1 MGTIVINVGNLRK
14 TIKESQN
21 EFKPVVFG
29 DDESKK
35 INDKAYSD
43 IKKETEKYDG
53 GLTKKSQKLGGG
65 INATDNKGMSDLT
78 YDNINKPFQDRVK
91 SQMKGYVSKDAED
104 KHKNDEFGN
113 ATFDNDGNIYN
124 AAKDHADAVK
134 KGKDAAVEIG
144 LTGSKLN
151 KSEVEKQRETMG
163 ESKKIKMLTFKNT
176 QFISEGHMMS
186 RIPDEYKTEGNKFI
200 MKDSSDNQYL
210 VEWHKEEPMVTKKP
224 NMTLVNEQK
233 ERMKQLW
240 GYKSAEAKTSTSNF
254 RVQED
259 KSFADMVDKARKL
272 MKD

>member
-1 MGTIVINVGNLRK
+1 MVTKITVGELRRVLREASK
-14 TIKESQN
+14 DEM
-21 EFKPVVFG
+21 KPLVFG
-29 DDESKK
+29 QEETKR
-35 INDKAYSD
+35 INREAYSD

-53 GLTKKSQKLGGG
+53 GLTSKTQKLGGG

-104 KHKNDEFGN
+104 KHENDEFGN

-151 KSEVEKQRETMG
+151 KSEIEKQRETMG

-176 QFISEGHMMS
+176 QFLSEGHMMT

-210 VEWHKEEPMVTKKP
+210 VEWHKEEPMITKKP

-240 GYKSAEAKTSTSNF
+240 GYKSVEAKTSTSSF

-259 KSFADMVDKARKL
+259 KSFGDMVNKARKL
-272 MKD
+272 MNE

>member
-1 MGTIVINVGNLRK
+1 MITTISVGELRRILNEETK
-14 TIKESQN
+14 N
-21 EFKPVVFG
+21 EFKPVQFG
-29 DDESKK
+29 NKESAE
-35 INDKAYSD
+35 INRKAYSD

-53 GLTKKSQKLGGG
+53 GLTSKTQKVSGG
-65 INATDNKGMSDLT
+65 INATDNKGMHDLE
-78 YDNINKPFQDRVK
+78 YDNINKPFKDRVK

-113 ATFDNDGNIYN
+113 ADFDKDGKIYD
-124 AAKDHADAVK
+124 AAKDHAEAVK

-144 LTGSKLN
+144 LTGRELN
-151 KSEVEKQRETMG
+151 KNEVEKQRETMG

-176 QFISEGHMMS
+176 QFLSEGHMMT

-210 VEWHKEEPMVTKKP
+210 VEWHKKEPMVTKKV

-240 GYKSAEAKTSTSNF
+240 GYKSVEAKTSTASF
-254 RVQED
+254 RIQENNEF
-259 KSFADMVDKARKL
+259 SDMVKKARKL
-272 MKD
+272 MD

>member
-1 MGTIVINVGNLRK
+1 MRTIVITVGNLRK

-53 GLTKKSQKLGGG
+53 GLTSKSKKLGGG

-210 VEWHKEEPMVTKKP
+210 VEWHKVEPMVTKKP

-233 ERMKQLW
+233 ERIKQLW
-240 GYKSAEAKTSTSNF
+240 GYKSAEAKTTTSNF

-259 KSFADMVDKARKL
+259 KSFADMVNKARKL